1 MIIIT
6 GHSEF
11 EQLNLQNFVD
21 SMKKPIII
29 DCTGKVNPKDTKL
42 NGVIFK
48 GIGRGGQ

>member
-1 MIIIT
+1 MIVIT

-29 DCTGKVNPKDTKL
+29 DCTGKINPKDAKL

-48 GIGRGGQ
+48 GIGRGGL